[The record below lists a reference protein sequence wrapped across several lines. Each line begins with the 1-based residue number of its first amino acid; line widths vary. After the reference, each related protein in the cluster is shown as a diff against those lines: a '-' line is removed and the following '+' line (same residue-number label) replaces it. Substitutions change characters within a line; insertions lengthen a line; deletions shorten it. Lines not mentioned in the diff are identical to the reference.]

1 MLTENRRTFI
11 INPLLFNSTS
21 SVGLFIKDQTIKQF
35 REDKSEEDGLNV
47 SFVTYLEDFY
57 NKCIQVWFLVDYGE

>member
-1 MLTENRRTFI
+1 MFTENRRSFI

-21 SVGLFIKDQTIKQF
+21 SVGLLFIKDQTIKQF

-47 SFVTYLEDFY
+47 SFVTYRED